1 MVMAINI
8 YGFQSQEGTW
18 VLYGTLLF
26 ASFLNTAA
34 VFQCSG
40 FQLLSFKGNYRVRH
54 FLISG

>member
-1 MVMAINI
+1 MVTAINI

-18 VLYGTLLF
+18 VLTGTLLF

-34 VFQCSG
+34 DFRCSAFQR
-40 FQLLSFKGNYRVRH
+40 LSFKGKYRVRH